1 MKKAKNKISGVLMIL
16 VGLAL
21 LALGIWLFTKVWGT
35 ALLYTDAV
43 LGRVAAYYWIAL
55 LAGLI
60 AIIIGIILFG
70 KKSKQPEQTVG
81 EQTVDEEKKVQE
93 DKVAELKIADD
104 KVSVEKDIEK
114 APEESAQKE
123 IPDTKKI
130 EMVLQE
136 RVSETVPDPVTEC
149 PNCKAALKE
158 GMKFCTKCG
167 YKL

>member
-70 KKSKQPEQTVG
+70 KKSKQPEQLVG
-81 EQTVDEEKKVQE
+81 EQTADEEKKVHE

-104 KVSVEKDIEK
+104 KVAVEK
-114 APEESAQKE
+114 ASEESAQKE
-123 IPDTKKI
+123 NPNTQKT
-130 EMVLQE
+130 EVVSQE